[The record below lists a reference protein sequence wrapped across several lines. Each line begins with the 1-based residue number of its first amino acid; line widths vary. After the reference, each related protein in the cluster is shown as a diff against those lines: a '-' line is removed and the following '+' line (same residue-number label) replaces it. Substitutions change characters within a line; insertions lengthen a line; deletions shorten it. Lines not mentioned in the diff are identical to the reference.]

1 MRFLRS
7 LLFLLGQIVTAVPY
21 SLVAIAAF
29 PLPSVPRSRLISGWA
44 HFVMW
49 WLKITC
55 GITHS
60 VQGLEHLPT
69 DPCVILSKHQSAWE
83 TIAFQVIFPPQTWV
97 LKRELLWIPL
107 FGWALAASRP
117 IAIDRGIGAKAL
129 DKVAKQ
135 GVERIHGGRYVI
147 VFPEGT
153 RVRAG
158 DKGRYNPGG
167 AMLAVKADVPVVPV
181 AHNAGEF
188 WPRRGFLKRP
198 GVIQVV
204 VGPQI
209 DASGRRARQITAQ
222 AEAWIETTMKDITG

>member
-29 PLPSVPRSRLISGWA
+29 PLPAVPRSRLISGWA

-69 DPCVILSKHQSAWE
+69 DSCVILSKHQSAWE
-83 TIAFQVIFPPQTWV
+83 TIAFQVIFPPQAWV

-135 GVERIHGGRYVI
+135 GVERIRGGRYVI

-167 AMLAVKADVPVVPV
+167 AMLAVKAGAPVVPV
-181 AHNAGEF
+181 AHNAGE
-188 WPRRGFLKRP
+188 
-198 GVIQVV
+198 